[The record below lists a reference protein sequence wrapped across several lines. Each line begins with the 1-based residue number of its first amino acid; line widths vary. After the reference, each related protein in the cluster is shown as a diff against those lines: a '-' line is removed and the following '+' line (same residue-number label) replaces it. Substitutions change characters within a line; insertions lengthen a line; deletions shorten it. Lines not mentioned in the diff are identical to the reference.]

1 METRY
6 KMMMI
11 TGAQMVSMLYLI
23 EGETPASLFV
33 MMIALTALFTQRSVR
48 CFSLS
53 SVMMI
58 TVSVI
63 LAEGFLLLQPVRDQL
78 VWHLMVVLNG
88 IFACKA
94 HGYLNTMNTRD
105 RAYLRWVMDWL
116 LAFSFLLAGV
126 LFLMP
131 QSMRMYMMFP
141 AYMNEMNNSVAIL
154 VPMIL
159 CLPYYPLRIM
169 LRGIRTVKCT
179 VYSTSECLQD
189 PEFLKCR
196 KLTKGNFV
204 K

>member
-11 TGAQMVSMLYLI
+11 SGAQMVSMLYLI
-23 EGETPASLFV
+23 QQEIPASAAV
-33 MMIALTALFTQRSVR
+33 MMIALTALFCQKSENCFNRSSVGMI
-48 CFSLS
+48 LS
-53 SVMMI
+53 SMMI
-58 TVSVI
+58 G
-63 LAEGFLLLQPVRDQL
+63 EGFLMLQPMRDQL
-78 VWHLMVVLNG
+78 IWHLAVLMNG

-94 HGYLNTMNTRD
+94 YGYLNTMNTKD

-131 QSMRMYMMFP
+131 QSVRMYVMAP
-141 AYMNEMNNSVAIL
+141 LYMNEVHNSVVIL

-159 CLPYYPLRIM
+159 CLPYYPLRILM
-169 LRGIRTVKCT
+169 KQIRTVKCS
-179 VYSTSECLQD
+179 VYEGSHCLKD
-189 PEFLKCR
+189 PEFMKNC